1 MSEPIKIAIIGLI
14 GAVMGAIITGVI
26 GWKQYE
32 LQHEQFELQRA
43 HLEKAENERNLARA
57 EVGRYRRAYEDAP
70 GKFTRK
76 LGELIS
82 RSAEEGQRKEGPPN
96 LEVNARAIVSA
107 RDGLRSTLDTLGAR
121 LNSDIDELAKESSKP
136 QPDPA
141 KLRELIE
148 VLDRKWPL
156 KKEEIGQAV
165 KNVTTQLGLVIEA
178 GEQDKA
184 AEPKES
190 GRPETPMGAKGGGMT
205 R

>member
-14 GAVMGAIITGVI
+14 GAVMGVIITGVI

-32 LQHEQFELQRA
+32 LQREQFKLQSA
-43 HLEKAENERNLARA
+43 QLEKAEKERNLARA
-57 EVGRYRRAYEDAP
+57 EVERYRRAYEDAP
-70 GKFTRK
+70 GKFTRE
-76 LGELIS
+76 LGKLIS
-82 RSAEEGQRKEGPPN
+82 RAAEEGQRKEGPLN
-96 LEVNARAIVSA
+96 LEVNARALVSA

-121 LNSDIDELAKESSKP
+121 LNSDIDKLAEESSKP

-148 VLDRKWPL
+148 VLNRKWPL

-178 GEQDKA
+178 GGQD
-184 AEPKES
+184 E
-190 GRPETPMGAKGGGMT
+190 GAKPTGSGGAGWA
-205 R
+205 RD